1 MLRPTK
7 YIPCYMLKVKSIDI
21 QYWLMILL
29 GVLSNSCLK
38 SGNWKLFSSNQNKL
52 RSLVFSKMI
61 TKHQKVFSKSN
72 LTLTRS
78 EIWTLWLSRGYWIAL
93 IKVPVTFLVFGH
105 FLKVRRYRL
114 VLKRSKWKWLF
125 IKKQGQQQTCTHLG
139 MYYLSCDKW
148 LLHWV
153 SDGHLSALN
162 SISYS

>member
-1 MLRPTK
+1 MVRLHIFPIFLFLAKMLSFLCRKDNIFARNENIGKICKRT
-7 YIPCYMLKVKSIDI
+7 ITWTDFI
-21 QYWLMILL
+21 
-29 GVLSNSCLK
+29 
-38 SGNWKLFSSNQNKL
+38 
-52 RSLVFSKMI
+52 SLVFSKMI
-61 TKHQKVFSKSN
+61 TKQQKVFSKSN